1 MFIGKEML
9 MINTIVVATD
19 GSEAA
24 MRAVEYSTQLAKK
37 FNAKIEIVSVIQYST
52 VAYHDGSQI
61 FYASMTDSLTK
72 LASDNLSK
80 AASVVEPA
88 GVPFDTHIFKG
99 DARFVLVNE
108 VIENYNPDLIVMGKT
123 GTTVLTRMFIG
134 STARYVSERA
144 DTNVLLIK

>member
-80 AASVVEPA
+80 AASVVEPT

-123 GTTVLTRMFIG
+123 GTTILTRMFIG

-144 DTNVLLIK
+144 DTNVLLVK

>member
-88 GVPFDTHIFKG
+88 I
-99 DARFVLVNE
+99 
-108 VIENYNPDLIVMGKT
+108 
-123 GTTVLTRMFIG
+123 
-134 STARYVSERA
+134 
-144 DTNVLLIK
+144 

>member
-1 MFIGKEML
+1 

-19 GSEAA
+19 GSETA
-24 MRAVEYSTQLAKK
+24 MRAVEFSTNLAKK
-37 FNAKIEIVSVIQYST
+37 FDAKIEIISVIQYST

-80 AASVVEPA
+80 AANVVEVE
-88 GVPFDTHIFKG
+88 GVSFDTHMFKG

-108 VIENYNPDLIVMGKT
+108 VIENFHPDLIVMGKT

-144 DTNVLLIK
+144 DTNVLLVK